1 MILKSKFLVFIGL
14 NVFVTIILLFHES
27 FLTELD
33 KYLMPNSAEL
43 CKEASHSLRKFT
55 KKSDRSPSSFIEI

>member
-1 MILKSKFLVFIGL
+1 MILRSKFVVFIGL
-14 NVFVTIILLFHES
+14 NVCVTIILLFHES

-43 CKEASHSLRKFT
+43 CKEAPLSLRKL
-55 KKSDRSPSSFIEI
+55 SNQLY